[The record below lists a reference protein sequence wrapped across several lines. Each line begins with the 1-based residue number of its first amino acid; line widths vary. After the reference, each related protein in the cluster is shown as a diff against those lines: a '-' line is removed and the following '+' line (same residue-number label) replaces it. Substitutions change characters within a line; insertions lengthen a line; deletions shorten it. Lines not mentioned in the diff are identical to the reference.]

1 MFISSESIREITD
14 YLSRQHLD
22 SIKIFCVNHDTE
34 NELLQWKNAG
44 NYLKIDE
51 IFPCERLELAL
62 VYFGIRF
69 CESRGDDQDEANTAV
84 KHNNYEDAK
93 ALTLAHSQIA
103 ASILDQKIQNLM
115 DKPAVVCVT

>member
-1 MFISSESIREITD
+1 MSKTPTSPQSPQTCLPPPLTFVCNWNRSNFYMCFRMI
-14 YLSRQHLD
+14 LSP
-22 SIKIFCVNHDTE
+22 
-34 NELLQWKNAG
+34 NEM
-44 NYLKIDE
+44 
-51 IFPCERLELAL
+51 CERLELAL

-93 ALTLAHSQIA
+93 ALTLAHSRIA
-103 ASILDQKIQNLM
+103 ASILDRKIQNLM